1 MLPQAKKEII
11 SEREHRLTTADD
23 AFNYTVVKASLR
35 ADSKLTDQEGHLP
48 ESNYRHTVQL
58 AHNCVNFIG

>member
-11 SEREHRLTTADD
+11 SERERRLTTADG
-23 AFNYTVVKASLR
+23 AFNYAVAIASVR
-35 ADSKLTDQEGHLP
+35 TDRKLTDQEGHLP

-58 AHNCVNFIG
+58 AHNCLNFIG

>member
-1 MLPQAKKEII
+1 MLPQAKKEMI
-11 SEREHRLTTADD
+11 SERECRLTTADG
-23 AFNYTVVKASLR
+23 AFNYTLLNASER
-35 ADSKLTDQEGHLP
+35 ADRKLTDQEGHLP